1 MIKMIINKITQT
13 WDKTANTTQDWLEFE
28 REKIENRTWK

>member
-13 WDKTANTTQDWLEFE
+13 WDKTANTTQDWLESE
-28 REKIENRTWK
+28 REKTENRTWK